1 MKKVGLWVLALLLT
15 LSAAVYQRLTGPTY
29 PRRGTITINGTD
41 ISYRLPRSHEIGPD
55 CEISVEVPNKDI
67 FGYLLYKRYPTDDA
81 WEKIPMSRQED
92 FLSANLPQQPSS
104 GKLAYRVYL
113 SHQSGKNSLT
123 GDEPLIIR
131 FKDYVPRT
139 ILFPHVVIMFMAML
153 FSTRAGLEALDKK
166 ANPRKFVLWT
176 VGLLFVGG
184 IILGP
189 LVQKFALGALWTG
202 FPFGYDLT
210 DNKTLIAFLGWIAA
224 LIAGR
229 KGKPARGWVLGA
241 SILLFVVY
249 LIPHSLLGSQLDYSK
264 LDAPTQ

>member
-1 MKKVGLWVLALLLT
+1 MKKVGLWILAFLLT
-15 LSAAVYQRLTGPTY
+15 ISAAVYQRMTGPTY
-29 PRRGTITINGTD
+29 PLRGKSVVGSTE
-41 ISYRLPRSHEIGPD
+41 ISYRLIRTHEIGPN
-55 CEISVEVPNKDI
+55 CVISVKVPDKDI
-67 FGYLLYKRYPTDDA
+67 EGYLLYKRYPTDDP

-92 FLSANLPQQPSS
+92 LLSANLPQQPSS

-113 SHQSGKNSLT
+113 SHQDEEISLT
-123 GDEPLIIR
+123 GDESVVIR

-139 ILFPHVVIMFMAML
+139 VLFPHIFIMFLAML
-153 FSTRAGLEALDKK
+153 FSTRAGLEALNKK
-166 ANPRKFVLWT
+166 GNPRKLVLWT

-184 IILGP
+184 MILGP
-189 LVQKFALGALWTG
+189 LVQKFAFGALWTG

-210 DNKTLIAFLGWIAA
+210 DNKTLIAFIGWIAA

-229 KGKPARGWVLGA
+229 KGKPARFWVLGA

-264 LDAPTQ
+264 LNTPT

>member
-1 MKKVGLWVLALLLT
+1 MKKVGLWILAFLLT
-15 LSAAVYQRLTGPTY
+15 ISAAVYQRMTGPTY
-29 PRRGTITINGTD
+29 PLRGKSVVGSTE
-41 ISYRLPRSHEIGPD
+41 ISYRLIRTHEIGPN
-55 CEISVEVPNKDI
+55 CVISVKVPDKDI
-67 FGYLLYKRYPTDDA
+67 EGYLLYKRYPTDDP

-92 FLSANLPQQPSS
+92 LLSANLPQQPSS

-113 SHQSGKNSLT
+113 SHQDEDISLT
-123 GDEPLIIR
+123 GDESVVIR

-139 ILFPHVVIMFMAML
+139 VLFPHIFIMFLAML
-153 FSTRAGLEALDKK
+153 FSTRAGLEALNKK
-166 ANPRKFVLWT
+166 GNPRKLVLWT

-184 IILGP
+184 MILGP
-189 LVQKFALGALWTG
+189 LVQKFAFGALWTG

-210 DNKTLIAFLGWIAA
+210 DNKTLIAFIGWIAA

-229 KGKPARGWVLGA
+229 KGKPARFWVLGA

-264 LDAPTQ
+264 LNTPT

>member
-1 MKKVGLWVLALLLT
+1 MKKVGLWILAFLLT
-15 LSAAVYQRLTGPTY
+15 ITAAVYQRMTGPTY
-29 PRRGTITINGTD
+29 ALRGKSVVDSTE
-41 ISYRLPRSHEIGPD
+41 ISYRLPRNHEIGPN
-55 CEISVEVPNKDI
+55 CEISVKVPNKDI
-67 FGYLLYKRYPTDDA
+67 EGHLLYKRYPTDDP

-92 FLSANLPQQPSS
+92 ILSANLPQQPSS

-113 SHQSGKNSLT
+113 SRQNEEISLT
-123 GDEPLIIR
+123 GDESAIIR

-139 ILFPHVVIMFMAML
+139 ILFPHIIVMFLAML
-153 FSTRAGLEALDKK
+153 FSTRAGLEALDK
-166 ANPRKFVLWT
+166 NGNTRKLVIWT
-176 VGLLFVGG
+176 TGLLFVGG
-184 IILGP
+184 LILGP
-189 LVQKFALGALWTG
+189 LVQKYAFGALWTG

-210 DNKTLIAFLGWIAA
+210 DNKTLIAMLGWVAA

-264 LDAPTQ
+264 LNPPTQ